1 MSDELKLPTGCR
13 RVMIIAGEASGD
25 QHGAKVVRSVL
36 KRDPDLFFFGI
47 GGDALRAAGVR
58 VLVDAAQLAV
68 VGITEVFSKL
78 PVLLK
83 AMRIAKGLL
92 DLLKPDLLIL
102 IDFPDFNLNVAA
114 AAKKRGIP
122 VLYYISPQIWA
133 WRSGRVKKI
142 RERVDH
148 MAVILP
154 FEADFYEGH
163 GVPVSFVGHPLL
175 DESGDSGVSM
185 RSPGTPPEDA
195 IFVGLLPGSRDRE
208 VTRLFPEML
217 AAVPLILREIP
228 GARFVVS
235 QSPSVAT
242 GLIESIIAARAP
254 GIQIEIEGRGV
265 QRIFDRSTLVV
276 ATSGTVTLE
285 AAISGIPFVLVYKLS
300 PLSYALGRMLV
311 HVKHVGLANLIA
323 GREVSPELLQYRAT
337 GAHIAESVVSMLKTP
352 GSLELCRGQLAQV
365 RERLGGPG
373 ASERVADIALSLME
387 ERRSAERP

>member
-1 MSDELKLPTGCR
+1 MSDELNLPHGCR

-25 QHGAKVVRSVL
+25 QHGAKVVRAVL
-36 KRDPDLFFFGI
+36 ERDPRLFFFGI
-47 GGDALRAAGVR
+47 GGDALKAAGVR
-58 VLVDAAQLAV
+58 VLVDASQLAV

-83 AMRIAKGLL
+83 AIRIAKGFL
-92 DLLKPDLLIL
+92 DTLKPDLVIL

-154 FEADFYEGH
+154 FEADFYKGY

-175 DESGDSGVSM
+175 DA
-185 RSPGTPPEDA
+185 PGGNSAEMPPPEPSSADA
-195 IFVGLLPGSRDRE
+195 TVVGFLPGSRDRE

-217 AAVPLILREIP
+217 AAARLIDRELP
-228 GARFVVS
+228 DVRFVVS
-235 QSPSVAT
+235 HSPSVDR

-254 GIQIEIEGRGV
+254 GMKIDIEDGGV
-265 QRIFDRSTLVV
+265 QRIFSQSTLVV

-285 AAISGIPFVLVYKLS
+285 AALFGVPFVLIYKVS
-300 PLSYALGRMLV
+300 PLSYALGRLLIR
-311 HVKHVGLANLIA
+311 VKHVGLANLIA
-323 GREVSPELLQYRAT
+323 DRQVVPELLQHRAT
-337 GAHIAESVVSMLKTP
+337 GAHIAETVVSMLKTP
-352 GSLELCRGQLAQV
+352 GILETCRGQLAQV

-373 ASERVADIALSLME
+373 ASRRVADIAFSLIDKK
-387 ERRSAERP
+387 RSCEHP